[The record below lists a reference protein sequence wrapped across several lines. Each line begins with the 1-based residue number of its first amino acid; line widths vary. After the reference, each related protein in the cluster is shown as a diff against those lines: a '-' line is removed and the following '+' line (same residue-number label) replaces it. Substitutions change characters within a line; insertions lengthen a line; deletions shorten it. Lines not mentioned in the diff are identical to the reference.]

1 MYGDLGVGKTAFVQ
15 GLAKG
20 LGIDEPI
27 TSPTFTIVNEYS
39 GRLPL
44 YHFDVYRIADSDEM
58 YEIGYEEYVY
68 GDGVSVIEWP
78 QLIDDILPEKDMTLL
93 YQRITAVTIITENR
107 NSKRRQKNES
117 SCNRY
122 LVNVA
127 TVAVMEDELLLGEY
141 ILNHKKTHSQKIM
154 TMIEQILSE
163 LELTVQNID
172 IFAAAIGPGSFT
184 GLRIGVATVKAL
196 AHATGKP
203 VVSVGTLEALAYN
216 VPYAEHIIVPIM
228 DARRDNVFTASYI
241 WDEGFKEIGEPEAIS
256 IDECLESCGEFLD
269 TIFVGDGVKVHRE
282 YIKEK
287 LGDKAIFPPANALNS
302 RASSVA
308 ALALDKAKRGETQ
321 SYLEM
326 KPYYI
331 RKSQA
336 ERELEE
342 KENKEKGESK

>member
-1 MYGDLGVGKTAFVQ
+1 MRV
-15 GLAKG
+15 LA
-20 LGIDEPI
+20 ID
-27 TSPTFTIVNEYS
+27 TSS
-39 GRLPL
+39 
-44 YHFDVYRIADSDEM
+44 
-58 YEIGYEEYVY
+58 
-68 GDGVSVIEWP
+68 
-78 QLIDDILPEKDMTLL
+78 
-93 YQRITAVTIITENR
+93 
-107 NSKRRQKNES
+107 
-117 SCNRY
+117 
-122 LVNVA
+122 NVA

-163 LELTVQNID
+163 LELTVRDID

-216 VPYAEHIIVPIM
+216 VPIM

-342 KENKEKGESK
+342 RENKEKGESK

>member
-1 MYGDLGVGKTAFVQ
+1 MRV
-15 GLAKG
+15 LA
-20 LGIDEPI
+20 ID
-27 TSPTFTIVNEYS
+27 TSS
-39 GRLPL
+39 
-44 YHFDVYRIADSDEM
+44 
-58 YEIGYEEYVY
+58 
-68 GDGVSVIEWP
+68 
-78 QLIDDILPEKDMTLL
+78 
-93 YQRITAVTIITENR
+93 
-107 NSKRRQKNES
+107 
-117 SCNRY
+117 
-122 LVNVA
+122 NVA

-163 LELTVQNID
+163 LELTVQDID

-256 IDECLESCGEFLD
+256 I
-269 TIFVGDGVKVHRE
+269 VGDGVKVHRE

-342 KENKEKGESK
+342 RENKEKGESK

>member
-1 MYGDLGVGKTAFVQ
+1 MRV
-15 GLAKG
+15 LA
-20 LGIDEPI
+20 ID
-27 TSPTFTIVNEYS
+27 TSS
-39 GRLPL
+39 
-44 YHFDVYRIADSDEM
+44 
-58 YEIGYEEYVY
+58 
-68 GDGVSVIEWP
+68 
-78 QLIDDILPEKDMTLL
+78 
-93 YQRITAVTIITENR
+93 
-107 NSKRRQKNES
+107 
-117 SCNRY
+117 
-122 LVNVA
+122 NVA

-163 LELTVQNID
+163 LELTVQDID

-269 TIFVGDGVKVHRE
+269 TIFVGDGVKVHRD

-342 KENKEKGESK
+342 RENKEKGESE

>member
-1 MYGDLGVGKTAFVQ
+1 MRV
-15 GLAKG
+15 LA
-20 LGIDEPI
+20 ID
-27 TSPTFTIVNEYS
+27 TSS
-39 GRLPL
+39 
-44 YHFDVYRIADSDEM
+44 
-58 YEIGYEEYVY
+58 
-68 GDGVSVIEWP
+68 
-78 QLIDDILPEKDMTLL
+78 
-93 YQRITAVTIITENR
+93 
-107 NSKRRQKNES
+107 
-117 SCNRY
+117 
-122 LVNVA
+122 NVA

-163 LELTVQNID
+163 LELTVRDID

-196 AHATGKP
+196 
-203 VVSVGTLEALAYN
+203 VSVGTLEALAYN

-342 KENKEKGESK
+342 RENKEKGESK